1 MIMSYIAWKD
11 RIRYEVWVTDDTIW
25 EHTHIRLHSRR
36 SSRLHRQVSRT
47 QLSKRAYEST

>member
-1 MIMSYIAWKD
+1 MIMSYIAWKH
-11 RIRYEVWVTDDTIW
+11 RIIYEVTDDTIW